1 MGSIREVTQKIIKEF
16 DNESCYA
23 ILTSAATI
31 PFLEEPL
38 NRARFFNY
46 DKKLELY
53 FDSKDLNRFSRLKDL
68 TEIIA
73 NRIGVKKISGFEK
86 HLKSFGE
93 HGLMIQEKEG
103 PSEGMY
109 YKGFGGVHS
118 HYDLTPLGKAIL
130 IFQTTLRC
138 PSINFRKIKFTENW
152 AEFFQS
158 EMDLIVD
165 SITNNN
171 LKVKHNENCFSAKR
185 IEASIITQLIFEF
198 LAGATSKVNLEDIR
212 AFIFDKA
219 GEIHLGEI
227 PGAIEQLTPLLQLSS
242 DYINLNDRG
251 RLVSCGYAN
260 IIIESAL
267 MLDDTEIIH
276 YMVSA
281 KSLTEGSRLVLE
293 NFAFHF

>member
-16 DNESCYA
+16 DNESCFT
-23 ILTSAATI
+23 ILASAATI

-68 TEIIA
+68 TDIIA
-73 NRIGVKKISGFEK
+73 KRIGVKKVSGFEK
-86 HLKSFGE
+86 YLKAFGE
-93 HGLMIQEKEG
+93 LGLMIQEKEG

-158 EMDLIVD
+158 EMNLIID

-171 LKVKHNENCFSAKR
+171 LKVKHKENCFSAKR
-185 IEASIITQLIFEF
+185 IEASIIIQLIFEF
-198 LAGATSKVNLEDIR
+198 LSGAPNKVTSENIR

-227 PGAIEQLTPLLQLSS
+227 PGALEQLTPLLQTSGEYYS
-242 DYINLNDRG
+242 LNDRG
-251 RLVSCGYAN
+251 KLASCGYAN

-281 KSLTEGSRLVLE
+281 KSLTEGSRLIME